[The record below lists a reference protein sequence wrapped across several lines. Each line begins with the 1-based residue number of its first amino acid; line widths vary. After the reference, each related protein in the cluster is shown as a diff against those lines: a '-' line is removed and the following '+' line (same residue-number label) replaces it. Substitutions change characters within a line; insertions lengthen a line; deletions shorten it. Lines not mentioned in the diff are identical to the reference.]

1 MYLKHSIPRYALE
14 VADGLIKFSFFC
26 FMVCTVYAPKARKDW
41 SIDKLFASLKFYI
54 V

>member
-1 MYLKHSIPRYALE
+1 MYLKHSISQYALE
-14 VADGLIKFSFFC
+14 VADGLITFAFFC
-26 FMVCTVYAPKARKDW
+26 FMVCAVYAQKARKDW